1 MFDVITQAAVLI
13 LCGVLWQYTRP
24 MGIDPQTARRVITGL
39 VYLLLLPALVLSV
52 MWKATLGIETLQIVF
67 LAFFG
72 LFSALFLAWAIYKK
86 LSIARASLGAMLL
99 AATFPN
105 ATYLGLPVL
114 EAALGPWAKSVA
126 IQYDLLACTP
136 FLLTVGI
143 LLARHYGTSEEK
155 NNPIVDLLK
164 VPPLWAAII
173 GVFLNIS
180 GIQPSDWTSNLL
192 NTMSSGVI
200 PLMLIALGLGLS
212 WPKHWQTYSKIMLPA
227 LTIQLLLA
235 PLMVWG
241 LGYNLGIE
249 NELLTAIVLEAAMP
263 CMVIGIVLC
272 DRFNLN
278 TELYATTVTVS
289 TILAIVSL
297 PLWHSLVASTS

>member
-1 MFDVITQAAVLI
+1 
-13 LCGVLWQYTRP
+13 
-24 MGIDPQTARRVITGL
+24 
-39 VYLLLLPALVLSV
+39 
-52 MWKATLGIETLQIVF
+52 MWKARLGIETLQIVL

-72 LFSALFLAWAIYKK
+72 LLSALFLAWAIYKK

-114 EAALGPWAKSVA
+114 EAALGSWAKSVA

-136 FLLTVGI
+136 FLLTAGI

-155 NNPIVDLLK
+155 NNPLIDLLK

-173 GVFLNIS
+173 GISLNIS
-180 GIQPSDWTSNLL
+180 GIQPSDWTTNLL
-192 NTMSSGVI
+192 NMMSSGVI

-212 WPKHWQTYSKIMLPA
+212 WPERWQTYSKIMLPA
-227 LTIQLLLA
+227 LTIQLILA

-289 TILAIVSL
+289 TMLAIVTL
-297 PLWHSLVASTS
+297 PLWHSLVASNA